1 MLQRGMLLYAQVPN
15 YLSPYSVAYVATSQS
30 PLLYK
35 GKGYSEGHPLAS
47 LAKRLHLPPPPR
59 QPLPYGQPPWRN
71 KPPPRTIA
79 RRATMRRRRAAP
91 AAAACCHRKSCD
103 LRRGRYVASAV
114 AQLRLAFFPL
124 LSTAGVLK
132 SCLAWLDCITD
143 HVQVVGGSMAV
154 FCCRRR
160 RRRRSH
166 CRGAPL
172 PPPRR
177 LLSSYALTVVV

>member
-59 QPLPYGQPPWRN
+59 QPLPYCQPPWRN
-71 KPPPRTIA
+71 RPPRAIA
-79 RRATMRRRRAAP
+79 CRAAAPRRAAP
-91 AAAACCHRKSCD
+91 TAATCCHRKSCD
-103 LRRGRYVASAV
+103 LRRGRYVASA

-132 SCLAWLDCITD
+132 SCLAWPDCITD

-154 FCCRRR
+154 FCCRHRMRR
-160 RRRRSH
+160 H
-166 CRGAPL
+166 L
-172 PPPRR
+172 MPPRR
-177 LLSSYALTVVV
+177 LLLLSSYALTVVV

>member
-71 KPPPRTIA
+71 KPPPCAIA
-79 RRATMRRRRAAP
+79 CRAAI
-91 AAAACCHRKSCD
+91 AA
-103 LRRGRYVASAV
+103 
-114 AQLRLAFFPL
+114 P
-124 LSTAGVLK
+124 
-132 SCLAWLDCITD
+132 
-143 HVQVVGGSMAV
+143 
-154 FCCRRR
+154 
-160 RRRRSH
+160 
-166 CRGAPL
+166 
-172 PPPRR
+172 R
-177 LLSSYALTVVV
+177 LLLLLAVIVRVAICGEAVTLLLPSLS

>member
-47 LAKRLHLPPPPR
+47 LAKRLHLPPPR

-132 SCLAWLDCITD
+132 SCLAWPDCITD

-160 RRRRSH
+160 RRRAIR
-166 CRGAPL
+166 CR
-172 PPPRR
+172 RR
-177 LLSSYALTVVV
+177 RRRAACSAVML